1 MRRVIRCAAVLV
13 LLATGTPDAAGTRPV
28 IVDTD
33 IGDDIDDAFAL
44 ALLLR
49 APELRIEAVT
59 TSYGDTSLR
68 TRLVRRLLHQAGRDD
83 IAVGTGPSTADATPF
98 TQAEWAG
105 AEPPAPARDAVS
117 LLLDRLRAAPADSV
131 TLIALSPL
139 TTIGAA
145 LARDPATFKRSRQV
159 VLMGGS
165 VRRGYGKAPGTTSRM
180 PGIEYNI
187 RSDPEDFRRLVESG
201 VKIVMMPLD
210 ATEVALPAAMR
221 HDIFVEPDPI
231 DRALAA
237 LYAQWAA
244 RNTWGPVPVLFD
256 VVPVAWLLDPSVC
269 RAVPIR
275 LRAGND
281 GATIEERGAAN
292 MHACLD
298 IDRSA
303 VLGLLASRLAAP
315 HSRP

>member
-1 MRRVIRCAAVLV
+1 MRRVIRCAAVLL
-13 LLATGTPDAAGTRPV
+13 LLATGTLDAAETRPV

-49 APELRIEAVT
+49 APELRIDAVT
-59 TSYGDTSLR
+59 TSYGDTALR

-83 IAVGTGPSTADATPF
+83 VAVGTGPATADAIPF

-105 AEPPAPARDAVS
+105 NEPAAPARDAGS
-117 LLLDRLRAAPADSV
+117 LLLDRLRAAPANSI
-131 TLIALSPL
+131 TLIALSPSS
-139 TTIGAA
+139 TIGAA
-145 LARDPATFKRSRQV
+145 IARDPATFKRLRQV
-159 VLMGGS
+159 VVMGGS
-165 VRRGYGKAPGTTSRM
+165 VRHGYGKTPGTTSRT
-180 PGIEYNI
+180 PGIEYNV
-187 RSDPEDFRRLVESG
+187 RADPGDFRRLVESG
-201 VKIVMMPLD
+201 VKITMMPLD

-231 DRALAA
+231 DQALAA

-244 RNTWGPVPVLFD
+244 HSAWGPVPVLFD
-256 VVPVAWLLDPSVC
+256 VVPVAWLLDPTVC

-275 LRAGND
+275 LRVEDD

-292 MHACLD
+292 MNACLD
-298 IDRSA
+298 INRSA
-303 VLGLLASRLAAP
+303 VLGLLASRLEAP
-315 HSRP
+315 RSRP

>member
-1 MRRVIRCAAVLV
+1 MRRVIRCAAVLL
-13 LLATGTPDAAGTRPV
+13 LLATGTLDAAETRPV

-49 APELRIEAVT
+49 APELQIDAVT
-59 TSYGDTSLR
+59 TSYGDTALR

-83 IAVGTGPSTADATPF
+83 VAVGTGPSTADAIPF
-98 TQAEWAG
+98 TQAEWADD
-105 AEPPAPARDAVS
+105 EPAAPARDAVS
-117 LLLDRLRAAPADSV
+117 LLLDRLRAAPEDSI
-131 TLIALSPL
+131 TLIALSPSS
-139 TTIGAA
+139 TIGAA
-145 LARDPATFKRSRQV
+145 IARDPATFKRLRQV

-165 VRRGYGKAPGTTSRM
+165 VRRGYGKTPGTTSRT
-180 PGIEYNI
+180 PGIEYNV
-187 RSDPEDFRRLVESG
+187 RSDPGDFRRLVESG
-201 VKIVMMPLD
+201 VTIMMMPLD
-210 ATEVALPAAMR
+210 ATEVALPAAIR

-231 DRALAA
+231 DQVLAT

-244 RNTWGPVPVLFD
+244 HSTWGPVPVLFD

-275 LRAGND
+275 LRVRDD

-292 MHACLD
+292 MNACLD

-303 VLGLLASRLAAP
+303 VLGLLASRLEAP
-315 HSRP
+315 RSRP